1 VTGISEAFAAALLG
15 VEWVAFAFFLG
26 INGFYAALL
35 LSASAEMIR
44 HRRLSKDESRWRV
57 LASPLAP
64 SISIIAPAHNEE
76 ATIAESLRALFG
88 LHYPNLEIVVVNDG
102 SKDRTL
108 DVLRETFELV
118 PIHPIYRR
126 LIPTRAVRGLYRSGT
141 YPSLVVVDKEN
152 GRKAD
157 AINAGLNVATGELV
171 CVIDADTLIEPDAL
185 QRMVRPF
192 LNSSAVLAAGGTIR
206 IANGS
211 VVRGGRVVEPRV
223 PRHPLAAFQVVE
235 YLRAFLFGR
244 LGWNRLGDNLIISG
258 AFGLFRRESL
268 LAAGGFAHDTVGE
281 DMELVLR
288 LRTRACELGGP
299 RRIAF
304 VPDPV
309 AWTEAPERLQTLGS
323 QRERWH
329 RGLTDVLWRY
339 RRVFLNPRYG
349 VMGMVVFPYFA
360 LFELLAPVVEA
371 VGLIGMALGLAFGVL
386 NLPFAL
392 LFILMA
398 YGLAA
403 ALTVFTFML
412 EEFTFHRYA
421 RMRDRLGLVFW
432 STLEGV
438 GYRQLTVIWRLRG
451 IVRYLRGRSDWGSM
465 TRRGFQAGAAAAAP
479 VPAVRAGG
487 RTS

>member
-1 VTGISEAFAAALLG
+1 MIVFETAITAGLVGL
-15 VEWVAFAFFLG
+15 EWVAFVFFLG
-26 INGFYAALL
+26 VNGFYIALL
-35 LSASAEMIR
+35 VSATAEMVR

-57 LASPLAP
+57 LSSPLAP

-108 DVLRETFELV
+108 DVLRETFDLV
-118 PIHPIYRR
+118 RIHPIYRR
-126 LIPTRAVRGLYRSGT
+126 LIPTRAVRGLFRSGT
-141 YPSLVVVDKEN
+141 YPNLVVVDKEN

-157 AINAGLNVATGELV
+157 AINAGLNVATGALV

-192 LNSSAVLAAGGTIR
+192 LNSPDVLAAGGTIR

-211 VVRGGRVVEPRV
+211 VVRGGRVTEARV
-223 PRHPLAAFQVVE
+223 PANPLAAFQVVE

-258 AFGLFRRESL
+258 AFGLFRRDSL
-268 LAAGGFAHDTVGE
+268 LSAGGFAHDTVGE

-299 RRIAF
+299 RRVAF

-309 AWTEAPERLQTLGS
+309 AWTEAPESLKFLGS

-349 VMGMVVFPYFA
+349 ALGMVVFPYFA
-360 LFELLAPVVEA
+360 VFELLAPVVEA
-371 VGLIGMALGLAFGVL
+371 IGLIGLILGLAIGVL
-386 NLPFAL
+386 NVPFAV
-392 LFILMA
+392 LFVLAA
-398 YGLAA
+398 YGLAS
-403 ALTVFTFML
+403 ALTVLTFML
-412 EEFTFHRYA
+412 EEFTFHRYG
-421 RMRDRLGLVFW
+421 RMRDRLGLIFW
-432 STLEGV
+432 SMLEGL

-451 IVRYLRGRSDWGSM
+451 IVRYLRGHNEWGAM
-465 TRRGFQAGAAAAAP
+465 TRRGFRGAAPATAAGAA
-479 VPAVRAGG
+479 G
-487 RTS
+487 RTP